1 MSLSWDQI
9 LGGFAVFMFGID
21 IMGDALKAA
30 AGDKLREYINKYT
43 SKPIHALFI
52 GILLTIVMQSSS
64 ASTSITIG
72 LVRAGLMNLEQA
84 AGIVMGANIGTTITS
99 FLFSINIDKYSLYFI
114 FIGFMVRLVSKK
126 KKIQSIGV
134 CIIGFGMIFTGLS
147 MMGDAL
153 AAIKDMPFFTE
164 FAEKMSSNHLLSL
177 LCGTVMTAAVQAS
190 SATISVVQKM
200 YESGAL
206 TLTAVLPFV
215 FGANIGT
222 TVTGILA
229 AIGGSTAA
237 KRTAGIH
244 TLFNIIGT
252 ALGML
257 LLKPYAAF
265 ISMLAEAWNLNG
277 MMQISVAHIMF
288 NTVTTIVFFPFLK
301 QMCRLIEKII
311 PGHDRKM
318 VNIDTTAYDDKLAE
332 SFPSGALQ
340 SVTAVMNSMFK
351 AVDENVT
358 LTEQYMLRKETDSE
372 LIRQNETILNDT
384 DHKTTAYLMTIS
396 QSDKMSEDDNAMVLI
411 DLDTVKNLERIGD
424 LSINLMEFYDMIQE
438 DSADLS
444 NDAKRDITGMYDHIR
459 SMLVLAHQ
467 IYDKYDPESVRRL
480 DALEES
486 LDRMET
492 MARES
497 HFGRLAHGQCT
508 SAVAASV
515 YCDILSN
522 LERMGDHC
530 VNIATSYQ
538 KYKGEEET
546 V

>member
-1 MSLSWDQI
+1 MTLSWDQI

-21 IMGDALKAA
+21 IMGDALKTA
-30 AGDKLREYINKYT
+30 AGDQLREYINKYAST
-43 SKPIHALFI
+43 PIDALSI

-99 FLFSINIDKYSLYFI
+99 FLFSINIDKYCLYFI
-114 FIGFMVRLVSKK
+114 FIGFMVRLIARKK
-126 KKIQSIGV
+126 KGKAIGT

-153 AAIKDMPFFTE
+153 SAIRDMPFFTA
-164 FAEKMSSNHLLSL
+164 FAEKMSGSHFLSL
-177 LCGTVMTAAVQAS
+177 LTGTAMTALVQAS

-252 ALGML
+252 TLGMIL
-257 LLKPYAAF
+257 LTPYASF
-265 ISMLAEAWNLNG
+265 ITWLAARLNLNG
-277 MMQISVAHIMF
+277 MMQISMAHIMF

-301 QMCRLIEKII
+301 QMCRFIEKII
-311 PGHDRKM
+311 PGNDRKAM
-318 VNIDTTAYDDKLAE
+318 AIDTTSLDEKLAG
-332 SFPSGALQ
+332 SFPAGALQ
-340 SVTAVMNSMFK
+340 AVSTVTDGMLK
-351 AVDENVT
+351 AVRNNIE
-358 LTEQYMLRKETDSE
+358 LTHDYMLGKEADGE
-372 LIRQNETILNDT
+372 LIRQNESMINDT
-384 DHKTTAYLMTIS
+384 DHKTTSYLMTIS
-396 QSDKMSEDDNAMVLI
+396 RSDKMSPQDNANVLI
-411 DLDTVKNLERIGD
+411 DLDAVKNLERIGD
-424 LSINLMEFYDMIQE
+424 LSINLTEFYDMIRE
-438 DSADLS
+438 DKADLS
-444 NDAKRDITGMYDHIR
+444 AAAKEDITGMYDHINR
-459 SMLVLAHQ
+459 MLDLAHELYSH
-467 IYDKYDPESVRRL
+467 YDDEKMKHLE
-480 DALEES
+480 ALEDS
-486 LDRMET
+486 LDKRET
-492 MARES
+492 EARES
-497 HFGRLAHGQCT
+497 HFGRLSSGQCQ

-530 VNIATSYQ
+530 VNIAASHR
-538 KYKGEEET
+538 KYTGEEKQ

>member
-30 AGDKLREYINKYT
+30 AGDQLREYINKYT
-43 SKPIHALFI
+43 SKPIYALFI

-84 AGIVMGANIGTTITS
+84 AGIIMGANIGTTITS
-99 FLFSINIDKYSLYFI
+99 FLFSINIDQYSLYFI
-114 FIGFMVRLVSKK
+114 FIGFMVRLLARRRKGK
-126 KKIQSIGV
+126 SIGV

-147 MMGDAL
+147 MMGNAL
-153 AAIKDMPFFTE
+153 AEIKDMPFFTE

-177 LCGTVMTAAVQAS
+177 LCGTVMTAVVQAS

-200 YESGAL
+200 YQSGAL

-252 ALGML
+252 TLGMIL
-257 LLKPYAAF
+257 LRPYAALITF
-265 ISMLAEAWNLNG
+265 LADAWNLNS
-277 MMQISVAHIMF
+277 MMQISVAHILF
-288 NTVTTIVFFPFLK
+288 NTATTIVFFPFLK

-311 PGHDRKM
+311 PGHDRAM
-318 VNIDTTAYDDKLAE
+318 VNIDTTVLDDKLAE
-332 SFPSGALQ
+332 NFPAGALQ
-340 SVTAVMNSMFK
+340 ASSTVMNSMFT
-351 AVDENVT
+351 AVGDNVL
-358 LTEQYMLRKETDSE
+358 LTKEYMLGQETDNE
-372 LIRQNETILNDT
+372 LIQQNEAVINDT
-384 DHKTTAYLMTIS
+384 DKQLTTYLMSIS
-396 QSDKMSEDDNAMVLI
+396 RSDKMSPHDNEQVMI

-424 LSINLMEFYDMIQE
+424 LSINLMEFFDMIQE
-438 DSADLS
+438 DRADLS
-444 NDAKRDITGMYDHIR
+444 DLAKKDISGMYDHIVR
-459 SMLVLAHQ
+459 MLKLAHEL
-467 IYDKYDPESVRRL
+467 YEKHDKEKMNQL
-480 DALEES
+480 ETLEES
-486 LDRMET
+486 LDKRET
-492 MARES
+492 QARES
-497 HFGRLAHGQCT
+497 HFGRLAAGECK

-522 LERMGDHC
+522 LERIGDHC
-530 VNIATSYQ
+530 VNIASSYN
-538 KYKGEEET
+538 KYKGEEDHA
-546 V
+546 

>member
-30 AGDKLREYINKYT
+30 AGDQLREYINRYT
-43 SKPIHALFI
+43 SRPIQALFI
-52 GILLTIVMQSSS
+52 GILLTVVMQSSS

-84 AGIVMGANIGTTITS
+84 AGIIMGANIGTTITS
-99 FLFSINIDKYSLYFI
+99 FLFSINIDRYSLYFI
-114 FIGFMVRLVSKK
+114 FAGFMIRLTARKK
-126 KKIQSIGV
+126 KVKSIGV

-164 FAEKMSSNHLLSL
+164 FAEKMASNHLLSL
-177 LCGTVMTAAVQAS
+177 LCGTLMTAAVQAS

-252 ALGML
+252 ALGMVL
-257 LLKPYAAF
+257 LQPYAAF
-265 ISMLAEAWNLNG
+265 ITMLADAWNLSG
-277 MMQISVAHIMF
+277 MMQISVAHILF

-311 PGHDRKM
+311 PGHDRQM
-318 VNIDTTAYDDKLAE
+318 VSIDTTAYDDKLAE
-332 SFPSGALQ
+332 DFLSGALQ
-340 SVTAVMNSMFK
+340 SVTAVMNTMFK
-351 AVDENVT
+351 AVNENIT
-358 LTEQYMLRKETDSE
+358 LTEEYMLGRETDGE
-372 LIRQNETILNDT
+372 LIRQNEVILNDT
-384 DHKTTAYLMTIS
+384 DHKTTSYLMTIS
-396 QSDKMSEDDNAMVLI
+396 QSDRTSLQDDIKLMI

-444 NDAKRDITGMYDHIR
+444 DNAKKDIVGMYDHIR
-459 SMLVLAHQ
+459 SMLVLAHK
-467 IYDKYDPESVRRL
+467 IYDQYDPESVRQL
-480 DALEES
+480 NVLEES
-486 LDRMET
+486 LDRRET
-492 MARES
+492 QARES
-497 HFGRLAHGQCT
+497 HFGRLAHGQCQ

-530 VNIATSYQ
+530 VNIASSYT
-538 KYKGEEET
+538 KYNGEEES